1 MPHSDKVDMLFI
13 YWKCQKNSRLAA
25 QTYAQRYPD
34 REHPVHSVFY
44 NLERNLRTY
53 GSFSKRVNNLQQRRG
68 DALGEEV
75 EGNLLAYVRA
85 NPRSS
90 TRHVGRELGISHT
103 TVCKILKKY
112 KMHPYRPD
120 LVQHLRQGDAP
131 RRLAFVAWLMTSLD
145 ENPLILNSILWTDE
159 SKFTNNGVINKQN
172 NRYWDDQNPHWTF
185 ETNNQTVWGTN
196 VWCGLI
202 GGKLLGPFFYDGTL
216 NGRRYYNFLLN
227 ELPMM
232 LDDIPLALRG
242 NIIFQHDGAPAHN
255 AHIVRDY
262 LNAQFQNRWL
272 GTYGPIEWPPRSP
285 DLTPL
290 DFFLWGHLKT
300 IVYADPP
307 INLQHLKDKITAACN
322 QLTDEQITAATNKE
336 FMRRAESCFVH
347 GGEQFEQFIR

>member
-1 MPHSDKVDMLFI
+1 
-13 YWKCQKNSRLAA
+13 
-25 QTYAQRYPD
+25 
-34 REHPVHSVFY
+34 
-44 NLERNLRTY
+44 
-53 GSFSKRVNNLQQRRG
+53 
-68 DALGEEV
+68 
-75 EGNLLAYVRA
+75 
-85 NPRSS
+85 
-90 TRHVGRELGISHT
+90 
-103 TVCKILKKY
+103 
-112 KMHPYRPD
+112 MHPYRPD
-120 LVQHLRQGDAP
+120 LIQHLRQGDAP

-185 ETNNQTVWGTN
+185 ETNNQTIWGTN

-255 AHIVRDY
+255 AHIVREY

-290 DFFLWGHLKT
+290 DFFYGDT
-300 IVYADPP
+300 
-307 INLQHLKDKITAACN
+307 
-322 QLTDEQITAATNKE
+322 
-336 FMRRAESCFVH
+336 
-347 GGEQFEQFIR
+347 